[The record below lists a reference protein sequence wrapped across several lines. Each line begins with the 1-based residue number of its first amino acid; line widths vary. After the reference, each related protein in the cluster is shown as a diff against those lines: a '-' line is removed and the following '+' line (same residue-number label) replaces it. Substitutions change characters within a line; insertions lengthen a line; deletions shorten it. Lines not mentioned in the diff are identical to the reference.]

1 MITVTA
7 TQLPITDKLDQNIQ
21 SIKNVL
27 VQDKGYLLTGEGSL
41 SGYFAPPVINN
52 CDNAVDL
59 IEAERH
65 IVGEATIKNIK
76 LLLGTGW
83 MEPDGM
89 PYNQVRLYNNGY
101 KGAYSK
107 RLLTTTP
114 NGGGERNAY
123 LPGWAP
129 FVFDMEQ
136 GYKGGILICN
146 DIWATPSVSPT
157 GNPYYVN
164 EYARLGVNVL
174 FCSVN
179 CNVGGRVNWDPT
191 IYTWHEN
198 HLQMY
203 AKTFN
208 MYIVISGSSLSMSG
222 EPIEKLQCP
231 LGIIGPDGNWIE
243 QLELGTCS
251 TSVQLK

>member
-1 MITVTA
+1 MKVTA
-7 TQLPITDKLDQNIQ
+7 TQLPITNDLDQNTT
-21 SIKNVL
+21 SIL
-27 VQDKGYLLTGEGSL
+27 ELLEGDKGYMLTGEGSL

-52 CDNAVDL
+52 CTNTVSLMDS
-59 IEAERH
+59 ERH
-65 IVGEATIKNIK
+65 IANEAITKNIK

-89 PYNQVRLYNNGY
+89 PYNQVRVYDEGY
-101 KGAYSK
+101 KGAYCK
-107 RLLTTTP
+107 RLLTTTAQ
-114 NGGGERNAY
+114 GGGERNAY

-129 FVFDMEQ
+129 FVFDM
-136 GYKGGILICN
+136 GNNHRGGILICN
-146 DIWATPSVSPT
+146 DIWATPVVSPQ

-164 EYARLGVNVL
+164 EYARMGVTVL

-179 CNVGGRVNWDPT
+179 CNVSGRVEWDPV

-203 AKTFN
+203 AKTYG
-208 MYIVISGSSLSMSG
+208 MYIVVSGSSLSMNS

-231 LGIIGPDGNWIE
+231 LGIIGPDGGWLE
-243 QLELGTCS
+243 QLELGAS
-251 TSVQLK
+251 HASVILK